1 MLLFSIYIKIRE
13 KVKQG
18 IFHITYFSKLFK
30 RGIRQDQKLRFLR
43 AEIGQCIRTEFPK
56 NWESF
61 CRAEAN
67 MQETFASIYP
77 SFSTDELP
85 KSLTARE
92 REVALLAASGLT
104 NEEIAGK
111 LSLTVS
117 TVRTHLRSVFR
128 KLNVDRRTKL
138 ADKLR

>member
-1 MLLFSIYIKIRE
+1 MALIR
-13 KVKQG
+13 
-18 IFHITYFSKLFK
+18 
-30 RGIRQDQKLRFLR
+30 R
-43 AEIGQCIRTEFPK
+43 AAAFALPDGLYTQLIVYDRLSAGLVEQCIRTEFQEH
-56 NWESF
+56 WEAF
-61 CRAEAN
+61 GRAKEN

-85 KSLTARE
+85 KRLTARE